1 MFSQSRFQPERVQPD
16 RFFRPAVSLG
26 ITDWCLEDQVDCWL
40 LFSSSLAF
48 FKKNFLLNLRL
59 RGCLFL
65 AWNTSIIIGG
75 IAIKFCSYGSQR
87 MNPTDLITDSKKKKK
102 RRKKEKVGQEHFAR
116 CLLLAWLQTLARM
129 PFLPSPRRLYF
140 HPCLNFLSVGW
151 LVCQQDCTQTAELTF
166 HETWAS
172 DGFSVQNRPQ
182 SHLVWIWIKG

>member
-1 MFSQSRFQPERVQPD
+1 MFSQSRFQPD

-48 FKKNFLLNLRL
+48 FFLFFLLNLRL

-102 RRKKEKVGQEHFAR
+102 KKKRKSRTRTFCSVPAVGMAANSCQNAIFTFAKEVIF
-116 CLLLAWLQTLARM
+116 
-129 PFLPSPRRLYF
+129 SPVSKF
-140 HPCLNFLSVGW
+140 FVSW
-151 LVCQQDCTQTAELTF
+151 LVGLSAGLHTNCWTDFPWNLGIG
-166 HETWAS
+166 WV
-172 DGFSVQNRPQ
+172 FSPE
-182 SHLVWIWIKG
+182 